1 LSLSNIQE
9 KAILDLIESK
19 LIAKIKNYNPEASEK
34 PFHFRLLGRNRMAVY
49 SFIQSVATTM
59 GQSIF
64 EKIAV
69 IIAKP
74 NFDFV
79 EDQFKFEGELNESV
93 LLIIDS
99 FTKKEEG
106 YTPNEANE
114 DMIIREK
121 ISDNSKKKN
130 GKGQVDVFCMR
141 QDEEHL
147 FEMKTAKPNIRQ
159 FADFKRQLLEWKA
172 IRYNQYPDKR
182 VYARVAIPYNPQAP
196 EPYKR
201 WTLQGVYDIDNEI
214 VVAEE
219 FWDFLGGEGT
229 YERLLDLFEAIGLKL
244 RSQIDGKLSR
254 FESGEEVCK

>member
-1 LSLSNIQE
+1 MSLSNIQE

-69 IIAKP
+69 IVAKP

-79 EDQFKFEGELNESV
+79 QDQFKFEGELNESV

-147 FEMKTAKPNIRQ
+147 FE
-159 FADFKRQLLEWKA
+159 DFKRQLLEWKA

-182 VYARVAIPYNPQAP
+182 IYTKVAIPYNPQAP
-196 EPYKR
+196 KPYKR
-201 WTLQGVYDIDNEI
+201 WTLQGVYDIDNEL

-229 YERLLDLFEAIGLKL
+229 YNKLLDLFEAIGLKL

-254 FESGEEVCK
+254 FESGKEVYK